1 LCRPPPCL
9 GAGRMY
15 KLNFTVLLEYWPA
28 FLAGLQMTIKVS
40 VLSIF
45 FGTLMGV
52 AGALAKTSRFRLL
65 RALAFTY
72 VEWIRNTPLLIQI
85 LFIYF
90 GLGVFFSLSPMV
102 ASVFALSFFSG
113 AYITEI
119 IRAGIQSI
127 HKGQR
132 EAAFSL
138 GMTEGQSMFLVVL
151 PQAVRRILPPLAGQ
165 FITLIKD
172 SSLISVIAV
181 SDLTYVAKNIVTNT
195 FRAFE
200 VWLAIA
206 VFYFVLSFA
215 LSWSVRSLEYRL
227 AKSD

>member
-1 LCRPPPCL
+1 
-9 GAGRMY
+9 
-15 KLNFTVLLEYWPA
+15 
-28 FLAGLQMTIKVS
+28 
-40 VLSIF
+40 
-45 FGTLMGV
+45 
-52 AGALAKTSRFRLL
+52 
-65 RALAFTY
+65 
-72 VEWIRNTPLLIQI
+72 
-85 LFIYF
+85 
-90 GLGVFFSLSPMV
+90 
-102 ASVFALSFFSG
+102 
-113 AYITEI
+113 
-119 IRAGIQSI
+119 
-127 HKGQR
+127 
-132 EAAFSL
+132 
-138 GMTEGQSMFLVVL
+138 MFLVVL

-165 FITLIKD
+165 FITLVKD